1 MLWLLLHYSA
11 YNSHDSHRS
20 GILYHALVPVVDI
33 VDMVALTK
41 EAYLRYEP

>member
-11 YNSHDSHRS
+11 YNSHDSHRNV
-20 GILYHALVPVVDI
+20 ILYYALVHVVG
-33 VDMVALTK
+33 MVALTK